1 MNRVATALV
10 LALLGVV
17 GAAAALALHAD
28 GSIVD
33 IIAIG
38 TALAVSDLFELRP
51 ADRASLP
58 LGFALALVLLRAAT
72 VGEYALTVAIAAF
85 VSCIPPRFGS
95 PTSGRALYLAELLG
109 AGLGAGVAFHLI
121 SDSMGSNSRTGTLVA
136 LATAS
141 IVELLVAD
149 SISVARYGRLAPLRA
164 RGADVAIVTSG
175 ILMAVG
181 YGGLA
186 GHGRLGLWGPALFS
200 IPLLAAWYSFELLRR
215 TRRTFFQTVQALGI
229 APELG
234 ALALPGHV
242 ERVADLAVGM
252 GQELG
257 VSAAELREL
266 ETAAWLHHLGAVS
279 LDDRSPGEQLDP
291 SEVARAGAEMLRASQ
306 VLSTAGDIVASEP
319 AHHRRAEGDAAL
331 PESSLLGQV
340 LKVASD
346 FDELAA
352 GNDAKVTRS
361 IEVLFSQPAY
371 VYDVR
376 VLNALERVLAKRG
389 LERHP

>member
-1 MNRVATALV
+1 MNRVTTALA
-10 LALLGVV
+10 LALLGLV
-17 GAAAALALHAD
+17 GAAMALALHAD
-28 GSIVD
+28 GSTVD

-58 LGFALALVLLRAAT
+58 LGFAVALVLLRTAT
-72 VGEYALTVAIAAF
+72 LGEYVLTVAIAAL
-85 VSCIPPRFGS
+85 VCCVPPRHGRS
-95 PTSGRALYLAELLG
+95 PAGRALYLAELLG
-109 AGLGAGVAFHLI
+109 AGLGAGAAFHLI
-121 SDSMGSNSRTGTLVA
+121 AASMGSNSRTGTLLA
-136 LATAS
+136 LATAA
-141 IVELLVAD
+141 IVEIVVAD
-149 SISVARYGRLAPLRA
+149 SITVARTGRLAPLRA

-215 TRRTFFQTVQALGI
+215 TRRTFEQTVQALGI

-242 ERVADLAVGM
+242 ERVADLAVAM

-279 LDDRSPGEQLDP
+279 LDDAPSGEQLDP
-291 SEVARAGAEMLRASQ
+291 SEVAAGRC
-306 VLSTAGDIVASEP
+306 
-319 AHHRRAEGDAAL
+319 GDAA
-331 PESSLLGQV
+331 GQPSA
-340 LKVASD
+340 L
-346 FDELAA
+346 EGWRHRCLR
-352 GNDAKVTRS
+352 TRS
-361 IEVLFSQPAY
+361 PSTG
-371 VYDVR
+371 
-376 VLNALERVLAKRG
+376 RG
-389 LERHP
+389 

>member
-1 MNRVATALV
+1 
-10 LALLGVV
+10 
-17 GAAAALALHAD
+17 
-28 GSIVD
+28 
-33 IIAIG
+33 
-38 TALAVSDLFELRP
+38 
-51 ADRASLP
+51 
-58 LGFALALVLLRAAT
+58 
-72 VGEYALTVAIAAF
+72 
-85 VSCIPPRFGS
+85 
-95 PTSGRALYLAELLG
+95 
-109 AGLGAGVAFHLI
+109 
-121 SDSMGSNSRTGTLVA
+121 MGSNSRAGTLVA

-149 SISVARYGRLAPLRA
+149 SISVARHGRLAPLRA
-164 RGADVAIVTSG
+164 RGADVAILTSG

-200 IPLLAAWYSFELLRR
+200 IPLLAVWYSFELLRR
-215 TRRTFFQTVQALGI
+215 TRRTFIQTVQALGI

-242 ERVADLAVGM
+242 ERVADLVVGM

-279 LDDRSPGEQLDP
+279 LDDPSPGEQLDP

-319 AHHRRAEGDAAL
+319 AHYRRAEGDAAL

-340 LKVASD
+340 LKAASD
-346 FDELAA
+346 FDELTA
-352 GNDAKVTRS
+352 GSDAKVTRS
-361 IEVLFSQPAY
+361 IEILFSQPAY